1 MKRILLLLLA
11 ACSVNDGAHDPPTT
25 PPPPWGVPISGG
37 NMIVTRDGRAVIADA
52 DRDRLLIVSTSG
64 NANED
69 ATDNVK
75 EFALAAGSEPGRL
88 VEDAAGRIHIAL
100 RGSGELLTL
109 DGDDRMQRHVCG
121 DPRGVAV
128 DGDNVYVACAT
139 GELVTVSPTGVTSQQ
154 LGRDLRDVI
163 VNAGHLYVTR
173 FHSAE
178 LIEVPSGTKIVPPTV
193 KRNTVVNVG
202 SEPTEK
208 VDATPEVAWRT
219 IALPDG
225 SFVMSHQRKRA
236 MQLEVVVGGYTTPCG
251 DGPVES
257 AITHVKPDGTAVA
270 VAPMLHAAL
279 PVDVALSPD
288 GSELAFASAGRKI
301 VETMPITALSAHDD
315 DECGDPQDNVGVG
328 VIDDQLGMPTSVA
341 YAPSGDLLIYYPEL
355 PALVIHH
362 GDSARTIRLP
372 GPFGYD
378 AGRALFHRQTRSGLA
393 CASCH
398 PEGREDGQVWE
409 FGFGPRRTQS
419 LVGGILS
426 RAPFHWNGDMA
437 DVDQLMTE
445 VFEQRMAA
453 FTSTHAERVSLGPWL
468 DRIAAP
474 SPVLGDPAAV
484 ARGEAL
490 FNAPEQGC
498 VSCHQGENFTTNV
511 LADVGTGGM
520 FKTPSLIGVGARAP
534 FLHNGCAL
542 TLRDRFGVCG
552 GGEAHGR
559 TAHLTQDEIS
569 DLVAYLE
576 SL

>member
-1 MKRILLLLLA
+1 MKRLLFVLIA
-11 ACSVNDGAHDPPTT
+11 ACNVNDGAKDPPTT

-52 DRDRLLIVSTSG
+52 DRDRVLIVDT
-64 NANED
+64 ND
-69 ATDNVK
+69 DVK
-75 EFALAAGSEPGRL
+75 ELALAAGSEPGRL
-88 VEDAAGRIHIAL
+88 VEDAAGRVHIAM
-100 RGSGELLTL
+100 RGSGELLTIT
-109 DGDDRMQRHVCG
+109 DDVISQRYTCG
-121 DPRGVAV
+121 DPRGVAA

-139 GELVTVSPTGVTSQQ
+139 GELVTVTASGNTTQQ

-163 VNAGHLYVTR
+163 VSGGRVFVTR

-178 LIEVPSGTKIVPPTV
+178 LIDVATGTKIVPPTV
-193 KRNTVVNVG
+193 KRNDVVNLDA
-202 SEPTEK
+202 PPLPQI
-208 VDATPEVAWRT
+208 DATPEVAWRT

-225 SFVMSHQRKRA
+225 GFVMSHQRKRA
-236 MQLEVVVGGYTTPCG
+236 MQLKVVVGGYTTPCG

-257 AITHVKPDGTAVA
+257 AITHVMPDGTAVA

-279 PVDVALSPD
+279 PVDIAVSPD

-301 VETMPITALSAHDD
+301 VETMPITALSARDD
-315 DECGDPQDNVGVG
+315 EECGDPQDNVGVG
-328 VIDDQLGMPTSVA
+328 VIVDQRGMPTSGA
-341 YAPSGDLLIYYPEL
+341 YAPNGDLLVYYPEL

-362 GDSARTIRLP
+362 AGSSRTIRLP

-419 LVGGILS
+419 LAGGILS

-437 DVDQLMTE
+437 DIDQLMTE

-453 FTSTHAERVSLGPWL
+453 FTSTHAEHVSLGPWL
-468 DRIAAP
+468 DRIPAP
-474 SPVLGDPAAV
+474 SPVLGDAAAI

-498 VSCHQGENFTTNV
+498 LSCHQGESFTTNV

>member
-1 MKRILLLLLA
+1 MKRVLVLLLA
-11 ACSVNDGAHDPPTT
+11 SCSVDGSQTTSPPTT

-37 NMIVTRDGRAVIADA
+37 NLIVTRDGRAVIADA
-52 DRDRLLIVSTSG
+52 DRDRVMIVDTS
-64 NANED
+64 D
-69 ATDNVK
+69 AVT
-75 EFALAAGSEPGRL
+75 EIALAVGSEPGRL

-109 DGDDRMQRHVCG
+109 AGAERVQRHVCG
-121 DPRGVAV
+121 DPRGVAA
-128 DGDNVYVACAT
+128 DGGNVYVACAT
-139 GELVTVSPTGVTSQQ
+139 GELVTVSPTGITTQQ

-163 VNAGHLYVTR
+163 VNAGRLYVTR

-178 LIEVPSGTKIVPPTV
+178 LIDVSSGTKIVPPTV
-193 KRNTVVNVG
+193 MRDNAFPEGPAAPQV
-202 SEPTEK
+202 E
-208 VDATPEVAWRT
+208 AIPEVAWRT

-225 SFVMSHQRKRA
+225 SFVMSHQRKRG
-236 MQLEVVVGGYTTPCG
+236 MQLKVVVGGYTTPCG

-257 AITHVKPDGTAVA
+257 AITHVRPDGTAVA

-301 VETMPITALSAHDD
+301 VERMPITALSARDD
-315 DECGDPQDNVGVG
+315 DKCGDPQDAVGVQ
-328 VIDDQLGMPTSVA
+328 VVDDELGMPTSVA
-341 YAPSGDLLIYYPEL
+341 YAPNGALFVYYPEL
-355 PALVIHH
+355 PALVIH
-362 GDSARTIRLP
+362 GPQARTIRLP

-378 AGRALFHRQTRSGLA
+378 AGRALFHRETASGMA

-409 FGFGPRRTQS
+409 FGFGARRTQS
-419 LVGGILS
+419 LAGGVLA

-437 DVDQLMTE
+437 DMDQLMTA
-445 VFEQRMAA
+445 VFDQRMAG
-453 FTSTHAERVSLGPWL
+453 FTSTHAEHVSLGPWL
-468 DRIAAP
+468 DRIPAP
-474 SPVLGDPAAV
+474 APLLGDATAI

-490 FNAPEQGC
+490 FTGPEQGC
-498 VSCHQGENFTTNV
+498 VSCHQGENFTTNA

-520 FKTPSLIGVGARAP
+520 FKTPSLIGVAARAP
-534 FLHNGCAL
+534 FLHNGCAP
-542 TLRDRFGVCG
+542 TLRDRFGACG

-559 TAHLTQDEIS
+559 TAHLTQEQIS